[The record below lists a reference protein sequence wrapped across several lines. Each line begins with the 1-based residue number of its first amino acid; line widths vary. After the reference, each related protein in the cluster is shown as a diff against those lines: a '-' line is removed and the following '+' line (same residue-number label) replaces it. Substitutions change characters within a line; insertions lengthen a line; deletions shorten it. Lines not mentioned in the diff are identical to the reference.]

1 MKILKKPEILRKNQL
16 GRHLF
21 LYIVAVLFLMLLI
34 FTTFSNLKYFL
45 VSTKKMEEKAAEH
58 KRVVDAV
65 EAFKETEK
73 IKAQDKREQMIY
85 LWGNQ
90 TIGCQI
96 TEAQLENMKMSYV
109 IKEEL
114 INCKDAFILFVCQ
127 ASFSESELITL
138 DKWNKKGMIIF
149 FTQIPEEEQLRKKS
163 LLKLLGIESY
173 KGIEGERGVRL
184 SEALLFG
191 EIAES
196 KEKIRVKKIEL
207 ENQTEVYA
215 QTLEKDIP
223 LFWRYK
229 QSVDSGSIYVAD
241 KSLFEKKTGYAVISF
256 LLEDVYESYMYP
268 IVNAYCFMVVGMPY
282 EEYTGTASEEYL
294 ESVYGKNALGVENDI
309 FFPEIR
315 RCEDRYGLKATWYTS
330 QKKEIKTTTNPL
342 IQYYIKNIEKNYD
355 EIGEWNLKTGKKKVP
370 SEFDNVLKEWSPEF
384 RWLENEQVQIPYMNI
399 STADYRTV
407 LVENL
412 SGIKGLGFTSSVIN
426 IDEFLD
432 EESSADWIDFSNNL
446 ESVLGTEKQEIFWLD
461 RVSAREAVYRIRA
474 FEVMEPRLS
483 YTSEG
488 IDIQIDFFADAAYF
502 YLRTKKEIIEALNAE
517 VTEISDNLY
526 LIKITKERA
535 KIEFQG

>member
-1 MKILKKPEILRKNQL
+1 MKILKKPEILKKNQL

-127 ASFSESELITL
+127 AAFSESELITL

-163 LLKLLGIESY
+163 LQKLLGIESY

-207 ENQTEVYA
+207 ANQTEVYA

-370 SEFDNVLKEWSPEF
+370 SEFDNALKEWSPEF

-399 STADYRTV
+399 STADYRAV

>member
-1 MKILKKPEILRKNQL
+1 MKILKKPEILKKNQL

-21 LYIVAVLFLMLLI
+21 LYVVVVLFLMLLI

-45 VSTKKMEEKAAEH
+45 VSTKKVEEKAAEH

-109 IKEEL
+109 KEEKL
-114 INCKDAFILFVCQ
+114 ANCKDAVILFVCQ
-127 ASFSESELITL
+127 SSFSESELITL

-149 FTQIPEEEQLRKKS
+149 FTQIPEEEQLREKS
-163 LLKLLGIESY
+163 VRKLLGIESY
-173 KGIEGERGVRL
+173 KGTEGEKGVRL

-196 KEKIRVKKIEL
+196 KERIRVKKIEL
-207 ENQTEVYA
+207 LNQTEVYA

-241 KSLFEKKTGYAVISF
+241 QSLFEKKTGYAVISF
-256 LLEDVYESYMYP
+256 LFEDVYESYMYP

-330 QKKEIKTTTNPL
+330 QKKEVKTTTNPL
-342 IQYYIKNIEKNYD
+342 IRYYIKDIEKNYD
-355 EIGEWNLKTGKKKVP
+355 EIGEWNLKTGKQKVP
-370 SEFDNVLKEWSPEF
+370 SEFDNALKEWSPDF
-384 RWLENEQVQIPYMNI
+384 RWLKNDKIQIPYMNI

-446 ESVLGTEKQEIFWLD
+446 ESVLGTEKQDIFWLD
-461 RVSAREAVYRIRA
+461 RVSVREAIYRIRA
-474 FEVMEPRLS
+474 FEVMKPSLS

-502 YLRTKKEIIEALNAE
+502 YLRTKKEITGALNAE

-526 LIKITKERA
+526 LIKVTKERA

>member
-1 MKILKKPEILRKNQL
+1 MKILKKPEILKKNQL

-127 ASFSESELITL
+127 AAFSESELITL

-163 LLKLLGIESY
+163 LQKLLGIESY

-207 ENQTEVYA
+207 ANQTEVYA

-355 EIGEWNLKTGKKKVP
+355 EIGECNLKTGKKKVP

-432 EESSADWIDFSNNL
+432 VESSAVWIDFSNYL
-446 ESVLGTEKQEIFWLD
+446 VSVLGTEKQEIFWLD